1 MKKIS
6 NYTKYG
12 IALFLA
18 VTLTATAI
26 NVRAQSCNQ
35 VEILYQS
42 PDCFKRDSH
51 DPGGLTN
58 GKTHR

>member
-12 IALFLA
+12 IAIFLA
-18 VTLTATAI
+18 VTLAATAM
-26 NVRAQSCNQ
+26 NVQAQSCNQ

-42 PDCFKRDSH
+42 PDCFKRDGQ
-51 DPGGLTN
+51 DPGGLSN
-58 GKTHR
+58 GKTCI